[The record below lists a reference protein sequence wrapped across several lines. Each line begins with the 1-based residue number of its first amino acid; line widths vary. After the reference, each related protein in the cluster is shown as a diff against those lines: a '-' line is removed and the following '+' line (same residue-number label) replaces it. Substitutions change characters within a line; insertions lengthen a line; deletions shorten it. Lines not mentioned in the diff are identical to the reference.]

1 MRLLNTGSLDFAEF
15 FDSDIPK
22 YAILSHCWGAREIGF
37 KEVRKRTAPAG
48 PALRKIE
55 RCCRQAASDGWQ
67 WVWIDTCCIDKRSSA
82 ELSEA
87 INSMYKWYQ
96 RSEVCYVYLS
106 DFHFS
111 PAELSKKSRFLL
123 STVLKYGTR
132 RPFESVEEG
141 GRSMSL
147 FAHWF
152 NRQPDFMRRFGNC
165 VWFTRGWTL
174 QELLAPKSHVFFD
187 AEWNEIG
194 TKLDLRLAISAA
206 TKIPEDY
213 MLGPRHEV
221 SNFMLDLSH
230 EISIATRMSFAAN
243 RVTSREED
251 IAYCLLGLFDV
262 AMPLLYGEG
271 ATNAFQR
278 LQIEIMRKS
287 SDESLFAWTSDA
299 PVSGLLAPNPTCF
312 ADSGTLV
319 SFKQPRRRF
328 AMSNIGL
335 ELPVP
340 DHLPEKGSIPIYLNC
355 GRSSDPIT
363 LQGPNAL
370 CIQLRVK
377 DNEAFRIRCD
387 LLDPAAYPQ
396 RYEHFKVGDLRN
408 EMKNTRN
415 IYVRQPNKIEVL
427 FNGAISQLESA
438 NYNY

>member
-1 MRLLNTGSLDFAEF
+1 MRLLNTRSLDFAEF

-22 YAILSHCWGAREIGF
+22 YAILSHRWGAREIGF

-55 RCCRQAASDGWQ
+55 RCCRQAASDGLQ

-82 ELSEA
+82 GLSEA

-106 DFHFS
+106 DFHLL
-111 PAELSKKSRFLL
+111 PAELSEILLSEKLRFLL
-123 STVLKYGTR
+123 SLVLKYGIR
-132 RPFESVEEG
+132 GPFRSVEKG
-141 GRSMSL
+141 VISISRMD
-147 FAHWF
+147 HWF

-174 QELLAPKSHVFFD
+174 QELLAPKSQVFFD

-213 MLGPRHEV
+213 MVVPI
-221 SNFMLDLSH
+221 S
-230 EISIATRMSFAAN
+230 EICIATRMSFAAN

-262 AMPLLYGEG
+262 TMPLLYGEG

-299 PVSGLLAPNPTCF
+299 PVSGLLAQNPTCF

-319 SFKQPRRRF
+319 IFKQPRRRF

-335 ELPVP
+335 ELPIP
-340 DHLPEKGSIPIYLNC
+340 DHLPEEGSIPIYLNC
-355 GRSSDPIT
+355 GRSNDSIATQDPNHT
-363 LQGPNAL
+363 NSL

-377 DNEAFRIRCD
+377 DNEVFRIRCD

-396 RYEHFKVGDLRN
+396 RYEYLKVRDLGN

-415 IYVRQPNKIEVL
+415 IYVQQPTRVDILYNRFLLKIE
-427 FNGAISQLESA
+427 
-438 NYNY
+438 

>member
-1 MRLLNTGSLDFAEF
+1 MRLLNTRSLDFAEF

-22 YAILSHCWGAREIGF
+22 YAILSHRWGAREIGF

-111 PAELSKKSRFLL
+111 PAELSEKSSFLL
-123 STVLKYGTR
+123 STILKHGTQG
-132 RPFESVEEG
+132 PFESVKEG
-141 GRSMSL
+141 GRLMSRT
-147 FAHWF
+147 AHWF
-152 NRQPDFMRRFGNC
+152 NGQPDLMRRFGNC

-174 QELLAPKSHVFFD
+174 QELLAPKSQFFFD

-194 TKLDLRLAISAA
+194 TKLDLSLAISAA
-206 TKIPEDY
+206 TKIREDY
-213 MLGPRHEV
+213 MLVP
-221 SNFMLDLSH
+221 MH
-230 EISIATRMSFAAN
+230 EICIATRMSFAAN
-243 RVTSREED
+243 RLTSREED

-287 SDESLFAWTSDA
+287 SDESLFAWTSDVPA
-299 PVSGLLAPNPTCF
+299 SGLLAPNPTCF

-319 SFKQPRRRF
+319 IFKQPRRRF

-335 ELPVP
+335 EFPVP

-355 GRSSDPIT
+355 RRSYDSIAPQD
-363 LQGPNAL
+363 PNAL

-377 DNEAFRIRCD
+377 DNDAFRIRCD

-396 RYEHFKVGDLRN
+396 RYEHLKVRDLRN

-415 IYVRQPNKIEVL
+415 IYVRQPNVIEVAHNNFL
-427 FNGAISQLESA
+427 SSLEERQLQ
-438 NYNY
+438 